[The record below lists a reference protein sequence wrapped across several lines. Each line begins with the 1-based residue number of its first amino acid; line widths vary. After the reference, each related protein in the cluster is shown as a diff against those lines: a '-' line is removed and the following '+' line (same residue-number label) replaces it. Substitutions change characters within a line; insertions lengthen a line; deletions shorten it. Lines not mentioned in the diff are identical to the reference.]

1 MSDDI
6 RIRQVRDEITP
17 ELQRLA
23 QQLSG
28 AGRRQVLR
36 AMGAEAVAI
45 TQQAFKDASLRPMAW
60 PPLKYRREFNNAG
73 KRIAM
78 PLIKTGQLM
87 RGIHISEL
95 TDAHVQ
101 ISPSVPYAAA
111 QQLGSTKAHIP
122 PRPFF
127 PFSPDGIL
135 LPFAHQRIEAVARA
149 AIERLL
155 RR

>member
-1 MSDDI
+1 MSNTSRIVRDDI
-6 RIRQVRDEITP
+6 TP
-17 ELQRLA
+17 DLKRLA
-23 QQLSG
+23 RQLSG
-28 AGRRQVLR
+28 PGRRQVLR

-45 TQQAFKDASLRPMAW
+45 TQQAFKDASVRPMAW

-95 TDAHVQ
+95 TDDHVS
-101 ISPSVPYAAA
+101 ISPSVPYAAVH
-111 QQLGSTKAHIP
+111 QLGSRTAHIP
-122 PRPFF
+122 ARPFF
-127 PFSPDGIL
+127 PFTPDGAVTPL
-135 LPFAHQRIEAVARA
+135 GRQRIEAVARA